1 METEISLETLIRLLN
16 DEVTKMSR
24 SRMEEIVKRL
34 FITDEEKERYGRFRD
49 DRYVRN
55 AVHGND
61 KFEVFLMCWKS
72 GQRSLIHDHG
82 GSLGGVKVVH
92 GILTESLFEPAPNGM
107 IKAVSSSDYRTSD
120 VQIEEPTTIHQVSNL
135 QVGMNHAISV
145 HIYVPPLQRMNIY
158 TLYDPGLR
166 SVPAQL
172 YNFGLGI

>member
-1 METEISLETLIRLLN
+1 METEISLETLIRLLD
-16 DEVTKMSR
+16 DEAPAMSR
-24 SRMEEIVKRL
+24 LRMEEIVKRL
-34 FITDEEKERYGRFRD
+34 FIRDEEMERYGRFRD
-49 DRYVRN
+49 DRYARN
-55 AVHGND
+55 SVYGNE
-61 KFEVFLMCWKS
+61 KFEIFLMCWKS

-107 IKAVSSSDYRTSD
+107 IKAVCSSDYQASD
-120 VQIEEPTTIHQVSNL
+120 IQIEEPATIHQVSNL
-135 QVGMNHAISV
+135 QAGMNHAVSI
-145 HIYVPPLQRMNIY
+145 HIYVPPLQQMNIY